1 MLAPDGGDRLVRR
14 IVEIVD
20 DPGLRLVVAYGAV
33 ARLGLAAQRNE
44 PAALD
49 TWRHT
54 TDTLLDKLQ

>member
-1 MLAPDGGDRLVRR
+1 VHASRSSATRAF
-14 IVEIVD
+14 
-20 DPGLRLVVAYGAV
+20 RLVVAYGAV
-33 ARLGLAAQRNE
+33 ARLGLTAQRNE